1 MTNERI
7 IQIDSVDAYNKLYGW
22 ETLHPLVTV
31 VNHAN
36 PMASDLIH
44 SRLRSTLVALLAK
57 NYGLYALFLKQG
69 DGCSIRYGREKY
81 DYQEGTVV
89 SFKPGQVVEVEWDES
104 RPMPPS
110 RGLLFHPD
118 LLYGT
123 QLARRINDYTFFD
136 YDQREALHLSER
148 EQHTMVELF
157 DKIEEELQHPID
169 KHSQTLIT
177 DTIALMLDYCMRY
190 YDRQFITRHKVNSDI
205 LTAFHQQ
212 LREYFVS
219 GHPERR
225 SAEGRLLPTGRKNGL
240 PTVAYFA
247 DKACL
252 SPNYFGDLISKESGT
267 TAQRHIQDAVI
278 ERSKQLLVETRL
290 PVSEIAYQLG
300 FEYPQHFSR
309 LFKSRTSMTP
319 NEYRLTA

>member
-1 MTNERI
+1 MAERI

-31 VNHAN
+31 VNHTN
-36 PMASDLIH
+36 PMASNLNH
-44 SRLRSTLVALLAK
+44 SRL

-104 RPMPPS
+104 RPMPPT
-110 RGLLFHPD
+110 RGLLFHAD

-148 EQHTMVELF
+148 EQRMVVELF
-157 DKIEEELQHPID
+157 DRIEEELQHPID
-169 KHSQTLIT
+169 RHSQTLIT
-177 DTIALMLDYCMRY
+177 DAIGLLLDYCMRY

-212 LREYFVS
+212 LHEYFVS
-219 GHPERR
+219 GHPER
-225 SAEGRLLPTGRKNGL
+225 NGL
-240 PTVAYFA
+240 PSVAYFA
-247 DKACL
+247 EKACL

-278 ERSKQLLVETRL
+278 ERSKQLLIETRL

-309 LFKSRTSMTP
+309 LFKSRTGMTP
-319 NEYRLTA
+319 NAFRLTA

>member
-1 MTNERI
+1 MTNNRI

-31 VNHAN
+31 VNHAE
-36 PMASDLIH
+36 PMASNMNH
-44 SRLRSTLVALLAK
+44 SRL
-57 NYGLYALFLKQG
+57 NYGLYALFPKQG
-69 DGCSIRYGREKY
+69 DGCSIRYGR
-81 DYQEGTVV
+81 
-89 SFKPGQVVEVEWDES
+89 DES

-148 EQHTMVELF
+148 EQHMVVELF
-157 DKIEEELQHPID
+157 DRIEEELQHPID
-169 KHSQTLIT
+169 RHSQTLIT
-177 DTIALMLDYCMRY
+177 DAIGLLLDYCMRY

-212 LREYFVS
+212 LREYFES
-219 GHPERR
+219 GHPER
-225 SAEGRLLPTGRKNGL
+225 NGL

-300 FEYPQHFSR
+300 FEYPQHFTR
-309 LFKSRTSMTP
+309 LFKLRTGMTP
-319 NEYRLTA
+319 NAYRLTA

>member
-1 MTNERI
+1 MAERI
-7 IQIDSVDAYNKLYGW
+7 FEIDCVDAYNKLNGC

-31 VNHAN
+31 VNHDN
-36 PMASDLIH
+36 PMSSGLNH
-44 SRLRSTLVALLAK
+44 SRL

-89 SFKPGQVVEVEWDES
+89 SFKPGQAVEVEWDES

-123 QLARRINDYTFFD
+123 QLAQRIHGYTFFD

-148 EQHTMVELF
+148 EQRMVVELF
-157 DKIEEELQHPID
+157 DRIEEELRHPID
-169 KHSQTLIT
+169 RHSQTLIT
-177 DTIALMLDYCMRY
+177 DAIGLLLDYCMRY

-205 LTAFHQQ
+205 LSTFQQ
-212 LREYFVS
+212 LLREYFEK
-219 GHPERR
+219 GHPER
-225 SAEGRLLPTGRKNGL
+225 NGL

-247 DKACL
+247 SKVFL
-252 SPNYFGDLISKESGT
+252 SPNYFGDLISKETGT

-278 ERSKQLLVETRL
+278 DRSKQLLVDTRMS
-290 PVSEIAYQLG
+290 VSEIAYQLG

-309 LFKSRTSMTP
+309 LFKSRTGMTP
-319 NEYRLTA
+319 NEFRMTA

>member
-1 MTNERI
+1 MAERI

-36 PMASDLIH
+36 PMASDLNH
-44 SRLRSTLVALLAK
+44 SRL

-110 RGLLFHPD
+110 RGLLFHSD

-148 EQHTMVELF
+148 EQHMVVELF
-157 DKIEEELQHPID
+157 DRIEEELQHPID
-169 KHSQTLIT
+169 RHSQTLIT
-177 DTIALMLDYCMRY
+177 DAIGLLLDYCMRY

-212 LREYFVS
+212 LREYFES
-219 GHPERR
+219 GHPER
-225 SAEGRLLPTGRKNGL
+225 NGL

-247 DKACL
+247 DKAYL

-278 ERSKQLLVETRL
+278 ERSKQLLIETRL
-290 PVSEIAYQLG
+290 PVSEIACQLG

-309 LFKSRTSMTP
+309 LFKSRTGMTP

>member
-1 MTNERI
+1 MAERI

-31 VNHAN
+31 VNHAE
-36 PMASDLIH
+36 PMASNMNH
-44 SRLRSTLVALLAK
+44 SRL

-136 YDQREALHLSER
+136 YDQREALHLSE
-148 EQHTMVELF
+148 
-157 DKIEEELQHPID
+157 
-169 KHSQTLIT
+169 QTLIT
-177 DTIALMLDYCMRY
+177 DAIGLLLDYCMRY

-212 LREYFVS
+212 LREYFES
-219 GHPERR
+219 GHPER
-225 SAEGRLLPTGRKNGL
+225 NGL

-300 FEYPQHFSR
+300 FEYPQHFTR
-309 LFKSRTSMTP
+309 LFKLRTGMTP
-319 NEYRLTA
+319 NAYRLTA

>member
-36 PMASDLIH
+36 PMASDLNH
-44 SRLRSTLVALLAK
+44 SRL

-110 RGLLFHPD
+110 RGLLFHSD

-148 EQHTMVELF
+148 EQHMVVELF
-157 DKIEEELQHPID
+157 DRIEEELQHPID
-169 KHSQTLIT
+169 RHSQTLIT
-177 DTIALMLDYCMRY
+177 DAIGLLLDYCMRY

-205 LTAFHQQ
+205 FTAFHQQ
-212 LREYFVS
+212 LREYFES
-219 GHPERR
+219 GHPER
-225 SAEGRLLPTGRKNGL
+225 NGL

-278 ERSKQLLVETRL
+278 ERSKQLLIETRL
-290 PVSEIAYQLG
+290 PVSEIACQLG

-309 LFKSRTSMTP
+309 LFKSRTGMTP

>member
-1 MTNERI
+1 M
-7 IQIDSVDAYNKLYGW
+7 DAYNKLYGW

-31 VNHAN
+31 ANHPN
-36 PMASDLIH
+36 PMASDLNH
-44 SRLRSTLVALLAK
+44 SRL

-148 EQHTMVELF
+148 EQHMVVELF
-157 DKIEEELQHPID
+157 DRIEEELQHPID
-169 KHSQTLIT
+169 RQSQTLFT
-177 DTIALMLDYCMRY
+177 DTIGLLLDYCMRY

-219 GHPERR
+219 GHPER
-225 SAEGRLLPTGRKNGL
+225 NGL

-278 ERSKQLLVETRL
+278 ERSK
-290 PVSEIAYQLG
+290 
-300 FEYPQHFSR
+300 
-309 LFKSRTSMTP
+309 
-319 NEYRLTA
+319 

>member
-1 MTNERI
+1 MAERI

-31 VNHAN
+31 VNHTN
-36 PMASDLIH
+36 PMASNLNH
-44 SRLRSTLVALLAK
+44 SRL

-110 RGLLFHPD
+110 RGLLFHAD

-148 EQHTMVELF
+148 EQRMVVELF
-157 DKIEEELQHPID
+157 DRIEEELQHPID
-169 KHSQTLIT
+169 RHSQTLIT
-177 DTIALMLDYCMRY
+177 DAIGLLLDYCMRY

-212 LREYFVS
+212 LHEYFVS
-219 GHPERR
+219 GHPER
-225 SAEGRLLPTGRKNGL
+225 NGL
-240 PTVAYFA
+240 PSVAYFA
-247 DKACL
+247 EKACL

-278 ERSKQLLVETRL
+278 ERSKQLLIETRL

-309 LFKSRTSMTP
+309 LFKSRTGMTP
-319 NEYRLTA
+319 NAFRLTA